1 VVTVD
6 SDAVGS
12 KRLFFIGTNNLEAG
26 KMGGR
31 RVIEQLGGAG
41 NVVFFTISG
50 QPNMEERLKGFKDV
64 LDTRPNI
71 HVVDVID
78 IKSDARTAFDKTQE
92 LMALTG
98 PKKISGFICLE
109 SASGKM
115 VSDAIKRTN
124 AADRLV
130 VAWDVNQDTL
140 DGIKSGTINATVA
153 QKPFTMG
160 YIGLRSLD
168 EIFHAPPASLSTDY
182 SQDAFSPMPV
192 FIDTGTS
199 LVDKRNVDAY
209 IASAA
214 AHQ

>member
-1 VVTVD
+1 
-6 SDAVGS
+6 
-12 KRLFFIGTNNLEAG
+12 
-26 KMGGR
+26 
-31 RVIEQLGGAG
+31 
-41 NVVFFTISG
+41 
-50 QPNMEERLKGFKDV
+50 
-64 LDTRPNI
+64 
-71 HVVDVID
+71 
-78 IKSDARTAFDKTQE
+78 
-92 LMALTG
+92 
-98 PKKISGFICLE
+98 
-109 SASGKM
+109 
-115 VSDAIKRTN
+115 
-124 AADRLV
+124 